1 MAPRGIPPDKSIFWP
16 RFEVKRHSN
25 MTKSSTIPFQTLF
38 RAIVSLLR
46 ASEASKISSK
56 WEESSYS
63 PIYETSLTR
72 HSVLMNYTGF
82 WKLWSNLGMNYKIYL
97 KTKYIWFLLLGWT
110 FKQTFSFYLRSKVL
124 SENKFVQ
131 STQKIFKKIVKS
143 EEVTVSR
150 KCLWIS
156 YDKLW
161 LSRGLT
167 PSTMLHLVIV
177 KCKSDWEILSYIE
190 KV

>member
-1 MAPRGIPPDKSIFWP
+1 MRQVW
-16 RFEVKRHSN
+16 RR
-25 MTKSSTIPFQTLF
+25 
-38 RAIVSLLR
+38 R
-46 ASEASKISSK
+46 
-56 WEESSYS
+56 
-63 PIYETSLTR
+63 
-72 HSVLMNYTGF
+72 SVLMNYTGF
-82 WKLWSNLGMNYKIYL
+82 WKLWSNLGMNYRIYL

-131 STQKIFKKIVKS
+131 RFRVHKKSSKKSSKS

-161 LSRGLT
+161 LSRGLN

-177 KCKSDWEILSYIE
+177 KCKSDCEKYCHILTNC
-190 KV
+190 K